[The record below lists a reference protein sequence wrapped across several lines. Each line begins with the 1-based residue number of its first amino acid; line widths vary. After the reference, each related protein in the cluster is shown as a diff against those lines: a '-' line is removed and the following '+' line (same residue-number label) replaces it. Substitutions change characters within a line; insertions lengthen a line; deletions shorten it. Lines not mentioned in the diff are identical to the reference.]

1 MSETIAV
8 FKSARSLRM
17 LTAELLVS
25 GGDERLRL
33 NAQGVNKYG
42 CPPTPN
48 DAILSFSSSTA
59 SIISD
64 ENFRSLE
71 QYIARLQ
78 NEIKETDE
86 LTLYEREKTRQ
97 KNEWLSLLQCPNN
110 TQLLF
115 SPSGTDSHAL
125 IAAQLPE
132 KTFIIMA
139 EGNETGSGV
148 AQALT
153 RGNNDVEVVSIA
165 LRLSNS
171 TPRCI
176 DQCDAQVIEYVE
188 KGIEQGRHVFLIVV
202 DQSKTGM
209 IAPSPACAMQLKTRL
224 GEKLT
229 VLVDA
234 CQFRMSAQTLH
245 AYLAQGFMVATTG
258 SKFLSAP
265 SFSAMIF
272 LPEKTNVQS
281 PNMTVNWGLISRMEV
296 ALMQY
301 REFCGLSNA
310 KICSII
316 ADFTQVISHYIER
329 STTFA
334 VLPVNALKRDG
345 LLDLATWDAMP
356 TIFPFILYKNQK
368 PLSRA
373 QTLVCYHQLPLQ
385 EIPCQIGQPVVC
397 GEIEGVE
404 VSALRFCLSSRI
416 IVQATQ
422 SAYHHNQLIYNTLR
436 VFASIE
442 KLVESDLI

>member
-1 MSETIAV
+1 MSDTIAV
-8 FKSARSLRM
+8 LKSARSLRV

-42 CPPTPN
+42 CTPTPN
-48 DAILSFSSSTA
+48 DALLSFSSSTA

-64 ENFRSLE
+64 ENFTSLE
-71 QYIARLQ
+71 HYIARLQ
-78 NEIKETDE
+78 NEIKNTDE
-86 LTLYEREKTRQ
+86 LTLYEREETRQ
-97 KNEWLSLLQCPNN
+97 KNEWLSLLECTNN

-115 SPSGTDSHAL
+115 APSGTDSHAL

-132 KTFIIMA
+132 KTLIIMV

-153 RGNNDVEVVSIA
+153 RGNNKVEVVSIA

-171 TPRCI
+171 TPRSR

-188 KGIEQGRHVFLIVV
+188 KGIEQGRHIFLILV

-209 IAPSPACAMQLKTRL
+209 IAPSPACAMALKTRL

-234 CQFRMSAQTLH
+234 CQFRLSAPTLR

-258 SKFLSAP
+258 SKFLSGP

-272 LPEKTNVQS
+272 LPEKTIVQS
-281 PNMTVNWGLISRMEV
+281 SSMTVNWGLLSRMEV

-301 REFCGLSNA
+301 REFCGLSNT

-316 ADFTQVISHYIER
+316 ADLTQVILHYIEN

-334 VLPVNALKRDG
+334 VLPVNALNRDG
-345 LLDLATWDAMP
+345 LVDVATWDVMP
-356 TIFPFILYKNQK
+356 TIFPFILYKNQT

-373 QTLVCYHQLPLQ
+373 QTLVCYHQLALQ
-385 EIPCQIGQPVVC
+385 DFPCQIGQPVVC
-397 GEIEGVE
+397 GELDGIE

-416 IVQATQ
+416 IVQASQ